1 MRNVDEAVFSNVLGE
16 YVSDLRHSGWRLDE
30 PLVGSEPCIWGT
42 CAFNGDRKT
51 GMESQNLSLHVIFF
65 LSELK
70 KKKKK
75 H

>member
-51 GMESQNLSLHVIFF
+51 GTESQNLSPCRLFF
-65 LSELK
+65 SLSDLK
-70 KKKKK
+70 KK
-75 H
+75 